1 MTVFCIYGGILP
13 LMVFILMQ
21 NVNGEECTKVINDRH
36 YSCEGRNLTY
46 IPTSI
51 PSSVEML
58 DFSFN
63 WLPSLQ
69 KDLFPPLYDLQVLD
83 LTRCQIQYIADDA
96 FHNVK
101 NVTTLILTGNPISY
115 TAPGSLNTLH
125 KLQTLLIVD
134 IGLLSLNIQFNNLTK
149 LQELKAGTNKIQTIA
164 LPPFMINFKDFHV
177 LDLHANNISS
187 LQVNHTAVL
196 RQMKGNITLILSS
209 NPILHIEPGVF
220 KDMYLKEL
228 NIQSAF
234 VSFDAMRYGLKAL
247 NGLNVGKLIIG
258 NYIVQKTIKIS
269 DADYLAGLCLISF
282 KEIHFCQRESSD
294 SEISVFRC
302 MANATKITLNQGYIR
317 AIQQDSFHQLKE
329 LGIYKSQ
336 LPIILELSHLHLLER
351 LVVVDNRPAFF
362 KGLHDLPKLQHV
374 NLSRNQMH
382 LSDCCS
388 NYFTGLP
395 NIHSL
400 NLSFNTVIYLS
411 RNPFSGLESMKIL
424 DIQGT
429 KLRGLRTQFKFFK
442 SLKYLQYLDI
452 SYSQSTFLKTMTF
465 SYLSNIKV
473 LNIAGNVFQED
484 ALSYIFKNVS
494 TLEVLQM
501 SNCGIQYID
510 WRDFQS
516 LSRLRHLFL
525 SQNKLTVLDF
535 VTHSNLR
542 SLTLLDVR
550 TNSILNIPPYILQ
563 NLPRN
568 LSDID
573 LSFNPIEC
581 SCSQIDFIIWIVNHQ
596 QLLQQSSNILC
607 KILSQD
613 SKIRVID
620 FDIEGCVHIRRLT
633 IVLCVCAVTFVVFVS
648 VLTYKF
654 QFYLRY
660 GYILLRG
667 YRASREQECSYDA
680 FVIYSSKDEPWVM
693 NELVENLENGSPPIQ
708 LCLHVRDFEAGKA
721 ITSNIID
728 EGIMGSRKII
738 VVVSKHFVESSWCRF
753 EFEVAQSWLV
763 MQGNANI
770 IIIILEDVEEE
781 KSKKV
786 FGLHKH
792 LKNNTYLKWGGNPI
806 NNMRF
811 WIRLRKA
818 VITRN

>member
-1 MTVFCIYGGILP
+1 MTVFCIDGGLFH
-13 LMVFILMQ
+13 LMVFILIQ
-21 NVNGEECTKVINDRH
+21 NGNAEECTKVMNNRH

-51 PSSVEML
+51 PSTVETL

-63 WLPSLQ
+63 LLPSLQ
-69 KDLFPPLYDLQVLD
+69 KHLFPPLYDLQFLD

-115 TAPGSLNTLH
+115 TAPDSLNSLH
-125 KLQTLLIVD
+125 KLQRLVLVD
-134 IGLLSLNIQFNNLTK
+134 IGLLSLNVQFNNLTK

-164 LPPFMINFKDFHV
+164 LPLFMINFKDFCI

-187 LQVNHTAVL
+187 LKVNHTAVL
-196 RQMKGNITLILSS
+196 REMRGNITLILSS

-220 KDMYLKEL
+220 KDIYLKEL
-228 NIQSAF
+228 NIHSAF

-247 NGLNVGKLIIG
+247 SGLNVGKLAIG
-258 NYIVQKTIKIS
+258 NYIEHRAIKIS
-269 DADYLAGLCLISF
+269 DADYLDGLCLINF
-282 KEIHFCQRESSD
+282 KEIYFLQRECSD
-294 SEISVFRC
+294 SENNVFHC
-302 MANATKITLNQGYIR
+302 MANATKITLKQGCIG
-317 AIQQDSFHQLKE
+317 AVQHVSFHQLKE
-329 LGIYKSQ
+329 LHIHRTQ
-336 LPIILELSHLHLLER
+336 FPLILELSHLHFLEK
-351 LVVVDNRPAFF
+351 LVVVTYKYTVFR
-362 KGLHDLPKLQHV
+362 GLSDLPKLQHV
-374 NLSRNQMH
+374 DLSENQLNLF
-382 LSDCCS
+382 DCCS
-388 NYFTGLP
+388 KYFTGMP
-395 NIHSL
+395 NIHTL
-400 NLSFNTVIYLS
+400 NLSFNAIIYLS
-411 RNPFSGLESMKIL
+411 KNPFSGLDSMRIL
-424 DIQGT
+424 DIQST
-429 KLRGLRTQFKFFK
+429 KLSALTAQFKFFK

-452 SYSQSTFLKTMTF
+452 SYSHSTFLRTMTF
-465 SYLSNIKV
+465 KYLSSLKV
-473 LNIAGNVFQED
+473 LKIAGNRFQGD
-484 ALSYIFKNVS
+484 ALSHIFQNVT
-494 TLEVLQM
+494 TLEVLEM
-501 SNCGIQYID
+501 SNCGIQNID
-510 WRDFQS
+510 WRAFQS
-516 LSRLRHLFL
+516 LSRLRDLFL
-525 SQNKLTVLDF
+525 SQNKLVVLDF
-535 VTHSNLR
+535 VTHPNLR
-542 SLTLLDVR
+542 SLTLLDVG
-550 TNSILNIPPYILQ
+550 TNSIYSIPHHILQ
-563 NLPRN
+563 NLPTN
-568 LSDID
+568 LSDFD

-596 QLLQQSSNILC
+596 PLLQQSVNISC
-607 KILSQD
+607 KILSQN
-613 SKIRVID
+613 SNIRVLD
-620 FDIEGCVHIRRLT
+620 FDIEGCVHVRRLT
-633 IVLCVCAVTFVVFVS
+633 FVLCICAVTFLFFVS

-654 QFYLRY
+654 QFYLQY

-667 YRASREQECSYDA
+667 YRASRQQECSYDA
-680 FVIYSSKDEPWVM
+680 FVIYSNKDESWVM
-693 NELVENLENGSPPIQ
+693 DELVENLENGSPPIQ

-738 VVVSKHFVESSWCRF
+738 VVVSKHFIESSWCRF

-792 LKNNTYLKWGGNPI
+792 LKNNTYLKWSGNPI

>member
-1 MTVFCIYGGILP
+1 MSVFCIYGGILP
-13 LMVFILMQ
+13 LMFFILIQ
-21 NVNGEECTKVINDRH
+21 NGNGEECTKVINNQH

-83 LTRCQIQYIADDA
+83 LTRCQIQHIADDA

-115 TAPGSLNTLH
+115 TAPDSLNTLY
-125 KLQTLLIVD
+125 KLQTLVIVD

-164 LPPFMINFKDFHV
+164 LPPFMINFKDFRV

-228 NIQSAF
+228 NIQGAF
-234 VSFDAMRYGLKAL
+234 VSFDAMRYGLQAL
-247 NGLNVGKLIIG
+247 NGLNVEKLMMGSYRLVKLIT
-258 NYIVQKTIKIS
+258 VS
-269 DADYLAGLCLISF
+269 DADHLAGLCLINF
-282 KEIHFCQRESSD
+282 KEIYLWQRECSNFQTNL
-294 SEISVFRC
+294 FRC
-302 MANATKITLNQGYIR
+302 MANATKIFLKKGCMR
-317 AIQQDSFHQLKE
+317 SIQYVPFHQLKE
-329 LGIYKSQ
+329 LYIGSH
-336 LPIILELSHLHLLER
+336 ILSEIPDLSHVHSLEK
-351 LVVVDNRPAFF
+351 LVVVDNKAALFR
-362 KGLHDLPKLQHV
+362 GLHDTPKLQHV
-374 NLSRNQMH
+374 DLSRNQMTFR
-382 LSDCCS
+382 DCCYR
-388 NYFTGLP
+388 YFGGVP
-395 NIHSL
+395 NVRHINLSL
-400 NLSFNTVIYLS
+400 NANIGLNVK
-411 RNPFSGLESMKIL
+411 PFSGNELIEELDFHHTNLNTIGQFGILENLKN
-424 DIQGT
+424 
-429 KLRGLRTQFKFFK
+429 
-442 SLKYLQYLDI
+442 LKYLDL
-452 SYSQSTFLKTMTF
+452 SYTRITFS
-465 SYLSNIKV
+465 SYLSFHGLRSLKILK
-473 LNIAGNVFQED
+473 IAGNTFQGNI
-484 ALSYIFKNVS
+484 LSYLFENL
-494 TLEVLQM
+494 TALEVLDM
-501 SNCGIQYID
+501 SHCGIDQIPCKA
-510 WRDFQS
+510 FINLQK
-516 LSRLRHLFL
+516 L
-525 SQNKLTVLDF
+525 SQILLSHNNLMVLDF
-535 VTHSNLR
+535 LTCPNLQ
-542 SLTLLDVR
+542 SLTRLAVDQ
-550 TNSILNIPPYILQ
+550 NSISLIKLNTLQ
-563 NLPRN
+563 NLPAN
-568 LSDID
+568 LSVFDI
-573 LSFNPIEC
+573 SSNPIRC
-581 SCSQIDFIIWIVNHQ
+581 FCNQTDFILWIMKHQ
-596 QLLQQSSNILC
+596 KIFPQYSNILC
-607 KILSQD
+607 KTLLSD

-633 IVLCVCAVTFVVFVS
+633 IVLCICAVTFVVFIS
-648 VLTYKF
+648 ILTYKF

-738 VVVSKHFVESSWCRF
+738 VVVSKHFIESSWCRF

-792 LKNNTYLKWGGNPI
+792 LKNNTYLKWSGNPI

-818 VITRN
+818 VITRK